1 MFIKATLTQTNF
13 MLKQKETLV
22 VFYVLLI
29 QVLGNFISNVL
40 TFQGIDIIQMYQP
53 MKLLL
58 LSYNRVNY
66 NADAT
71 LLFIQLYPI
80 LVVLPAG
87 FALCKEQQSGQEVLM
102 IARLGQLTYNFSK
115 LIAAF
120 CATMIVFTMPFMIE
134 LLLNCIAFPLTATGD
149 MTNMD
154 IYEPNYIQAVHRYLM
169 SGLYIQSVYIYT
181 IIGTLFMGIV
191 SGILAS
197 FTVAF
202 SSIVRVKY
210 RIILFLPVFVLL
222 YATIY
227 LQNILPS
234 WIPTI
239 KWYDY
244 LLLFNDEPKSY
255 LFLLTGLL
263 ALVFFSFIAIL
274 LSSRKEQLR

>member
-58 LSYNRVNY
+58 LSYNRINY

-244 LLLFNDEPKSY
+244 LLLFNDEPKNY
-255 LFLLTGLL
+255 LFLITGLL
-263 ALVFFSFIAIL
+263 ALVFFSFIATL

>member
-80 LVVLPAG
+80 LVVFPAG

-102 IARLGQLTYNFSK
+102 IARLGQLRYNFSK

-120 CATMIVFTMPFMIE
+120 CTTMIIFTMPFMIE

-255 LFLLTGLL
+255 LFLITGLL

>member
-58 LSYNRVNY
+58 LSYNRINY

-80 LVVLPAG
+80 LVVFPAG

-102 IARLGQLTYNFSK
+102 IARLGQLRYNFSK

-120 CATMIVFTMPFMIE
+120 CTTMIIFTMPFMIE

-154 IYEPNYIQAVHRYLM
+154 IYESNYIQAVHRYLM

-255 LFLLTGLL
+255 LFLITGLL

>member
-255 LFLLTGLL
+255 LFLITGLL
-263 ALVFFSFIAIL
+263 ALIFFSFIATL

>member
-80 LVVLPAG
+80 LVVFPAG

-102 IARLGQLTYNFSK
+102 IARLGQLRYNFSK

-120 CATMIVFTMPFMIE
+120 CTTMIIFTMPFMIE

-154 IYEPNYIQAVHRYLM
+154 IYESNYIQAVHRYLM

-222 YATIY
+222 YAAIY
-227 LQNILPS
+227 LQNILPC

-255 LFLLTGLL
+255 LFLITGLL
-263 ALVFFSFIAIL
+263 ALVFFSFIATL

>member
-53 MKLLL
+53 MKFLL
-58 LSYNRVNY
+58 LSYNRINY

-154 IYEPNYIQAVHRYLM
+154 IYEPNYIQAVHMYLM

-244 LLLFNDEPKSY
+244 LLLFNDEPKNY
-255 LFLLTGLL
+255 LFLITGLL
-263 ALVFFSFIAIL
+263 ALVFFSFIATL

>member
-1 MFIKATLTQTNF
+1 

>member
-102 IARLGQLTYNFSK
+102 IARLGQLRYNFSK

-120 CATMIVFTMPFMIE
+120 CTTMIIFTMPFMIE

-255 LFLLTGLL
+255 LFLITGLL

>member
-58 LSYNRVNY
+58 LSYNRINY

-255 LFLLTGLL
+255 LFLITGLL
-263 ALVFFSFIAIL
+263 ALVFFSFIATL

>member
-53 MKLLL
+53 MKFLL
-58 LSYNRVNY
+58 LSYNRINY

-244 LLLFNDEPKSY
+244 LLLFNDEPKNY
-255 LFLLTGLL
+255 LFLITGLL
-263 ALVFFSFIAIL
+263 ALVFFSFIATL

>member
-58 LSYNRVNY
+58 LSYNRINY

>member
-255 LFLLTGLL
+255 LFLITGLL
-263 ALVFFSFIAIL
+263 ALVFFSFIATL

>member
-58 LSYNRVNY
+58 LSYNRINY

-202 SSIVRVKY
+202 SAIVRVKY

>member
-58 LSYNRVNY
+58 LSYNRINY

-80 LVVLPAG
+80 LVVFPAG

-102 IARLGQLTYNFSK
+102 IARLGQLRYNFSK

-120 CATMIVFTMPFMIE
+120 CTTMIIFTMPFMIE

-255 LFLLTGLL
+255 LFLITGLL
-263 ALVFFSFIAIL
+263 ALVFFSFIATL

>member
-80 LVVLPAG
+80 LVVFPAG

-120 CATMIVFTMPFMIE
+120 CVTMIIFTMPFMIE

-181 IIGTLFMGIV
+181 IIGTLFMDIV

-222 YATIY
+222 YAAIY

-244 LLLFNDEPKSY
+244 LLLFNDEPKNY
-255 LFLLTGLL
+255 LFLITGLL
-263 ALVFFSFIAIL
+263 ALVFFSFIATL

>member
-263 ALVFFSFIAIL
+263 ALVFFSFIATL

>member
-263 ALVFFSFIAIL
+263 ALVFFSFITIL

>member
-53 MKLLL
+53 MKFLL
-58 LSYNRVNY
+58 LSYNRINY

-154 IYEPNYIQAVHRYLM
+154 IYEPNYIQAVHMYLM

>member
-53 MKLLL
+53 MKFLL
-58 LSYNRVNY
+58 LSYNRINY

-154 IYEPNYIQAVHRYLM
+154 IYEPNYIQAVHMYLM

-255 LFLLTGLL
+255 LFLLTELL
-263 ALVFFSFIAIL
+263 ALVFFSFITIL